1 MKAGTYLEKIE
12 FQIDDPHNMP
22 FKKFLEEEIKDG
34 NEEAKL
40 TKILFDAQKGINA
53 LDSLSQEIHLAKG
66 HKTLPGIG
74 VYPEDLT
81 KEEFHKI
88 LIKMLKEN
96 KTEEVKNITNQRSM
110 VVRDGEY
117 LKAIDY
123 VDYFKED
130 FSKMADEFEKA
141 AKVST
146 NEDFNEYLR
155 LQAAALRTADPMLD
169 AYADKKWA
177 DLQDTPLE
185 LTLTRENYEDEIT
198 SSFIENEELT
208 KLLNESNI
216 KPIKKDCLGL
226 RVGIINKN
234 GTNNILRIKDYLKDL
249 AENMPYKD
257 EYDQDISDDVKQSM
271 VDADLILLAG
281 LEHIGPELH

>member
-1 MKAGTYLEKIE
+1 MIIFISLGIIIIAAIIVIILFVLKKDDDKDYEYGLSLTELRKRTSKEYLGTKTLLKVGAPEYESLEDGDKEALKYLVKAGTYLEKIE

-141 AKVST
+141 SKC
-146 NEDFNEYLR
+146 FN
-155 LQAAALRTADPMLD
+155 
-169 AYADKKWA
+169 K
-177 DLQDTPLE
+177 
-185 LTLTRENYEDEIT
+185 
-198 SSFIENEELT
+198 
-208 KLLNESNI
+208 
-216 KPIKKDCLGL
+216 
-226 RVGIINKN
+226 
-234 GTNNILRIKDYLKDL
+234 
-249 AENMPYKD
+249 
-257 EYDQDISDDVKQSM
+257 
-271 VDADLILLAG
+271 
-281 LEHIGPELH
+281 